1 MSNDD
6 DVDEYLDAELDG
18 SVSRPTDNEPVPGP
32 LSLSQLAL
40 GVHLFGAV
48 GVSPLA
54 WLALRNGNTPQFLT
68 LITLMALLVA
78 AGVVTRRI
86 AKRREP

>member
-18 SVSRPTDNEPVPGP
+18 TVSKSANREPVPGP
-32 LSLSQLAL
+32 LSLSQLVFGAHML
-40 GVHLFGAV
+40 GVV
-48 GVSPLA
+48 GISPLA
-54 WLALRNGNTPQFLT
+54 WVALRNGNTPQFLT
-68 LITLMALLVA
+68 LTTLAALLVA
-78 AGVVTRRI
+78 AGIVTRRM